1 MTRSPLNRQLQRN
14 QCLTILVVNSNH
26 NHNQR
31 QPPTTAIMSH
41 RKKRLNLLQ
50 PSSGS
55 AKNSASTKGETRI
68 ETSITSDELEDEA
81 AGDESF
87 RSLLAVQLDKYKLQS
102 VLMQVY
108 IQNMFNDW
116 SAERP
121 ARYGIHASK
130 LIETDG
136 VLCLRQCLFWSNVR
150 TTSGLKAGRW
160 IICQNWRGHMWT
172 ARYCI
177 PDFWSKAKRQ
187 NAIAS
192 VRLLVRN

>member
-55 AKNSASTKGETRI
+55 AKNSVSPKGETRI
-68 ETSITSDELEDEA
+68 ETSITSDELEEEP

-87 RSLLAVQLDKYKLQS
+87 RPLLPVQLDKSRLQS
-102 VLMQVY
+102 VFRQVHL
-108 IQNMFNDW
+108 QNRFNDW
-116 SAERP
+116 
-121 ARYGIHASK
+121 
-130 LIETDG
+130 
-136 VLCLRQCLFWSNVR
+136 
-150 TTSGLKAGRW
+150 
-160 IICQNWRGHMWT
+160 
-172 ARYCI
+172 
-177 PDFWSKAKRQ
+177 
-187 NAIAS
+187 
-192 VRLLVRN
+192 